1 MKYLINFIMVFLK
14 HIKTSY
20 TRRKIENS
28 KRNGLRHTIFSP
40 RSKSY
45 YIGEWKNDIKEG
57 RGREVNR
64 DGWIYDG
71 SWLNDKKHGCGIL
84 SKISKEDHKIRR
96 YYIGEW
102 VAGAKQGFGYNWFED
117 GSYYEGDFCRN
128 KRHGYGRIWYC
139 NGDYYEGAW
148 KNDLYHGLG
157 IFIKDNGNKYEGQ
170 FVNGKKEGYGTFY
183 HIITGQEQHGFWT
196 SDLFINGTMLD
207 ADFRQCASRPTPY
220 PIPEIK
226 LISHIKSSQDISE
239 INDQKKKL
247 SYTEDLCRRIPK
259 HIIANICVSRN
270 TCSCLNSVLYK

>member
-1 MKYLINFIMVFLK
+1 MKYLINFMMVFLK

-71 SWLNDKKHGCGIL
+71 SWLNNKKHGCGIL

-117 GSYYEGDFCRN
+117 GSYYE
-128 KRHGYGRIWYC
+128 
-139 NGDYYEGAW
+139 
-148 KNDLYHGLG
+148 
-157 IFIKDNGNKYEGQ
+157 DNGNKYEGQ
-170 FVNGKKEGYGTFY
+170 FVKGKKEGYGTFY

-226 LISHIKSSQDISE
+226 LISHIKNSQDISE
-239 INDQKKKL
+239 TNDQKKEL
-247 SYTEDLCRRIPK
+247 PYTEDLCRKIPK

-270 TCSCLNSVLYK
+270 TCFCLNSVL